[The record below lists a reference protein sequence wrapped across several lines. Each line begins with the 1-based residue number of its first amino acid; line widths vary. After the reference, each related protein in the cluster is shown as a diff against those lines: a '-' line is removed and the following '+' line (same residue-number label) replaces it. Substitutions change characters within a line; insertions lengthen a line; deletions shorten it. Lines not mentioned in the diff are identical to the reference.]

1 MRTMMDGSLPLPPE
15 QLRFNVS
22 NSRDVSEFLEV
33 GKRCA
38 EELEAGWRPWG
49 GASFLVDAFSIG
61 DAVVAGLRDGWP
73 DALSLTNSPV
83 AMSMQ
88 PPSNGVKIT
97 FDRWPS
103 K

>member
-1 MRTMMDGSLPLPPE
+1 MMDGSPPLPPE

-22 NSRDVSEFLEV
+22 NSLDVGEFLKA

-38 EELEAGWRPWG
+38 DELESGVSAVG
-49 GASFLVDAFSIG
+49 GTSFLVGAFSIG
-61 DAVVAGLRDGWP
+61 DAVVAGLCDGWP
-73 DALSLTNSPV
+73 NALSLTNSPV

-97 FDRWPS
+97 SDRWTS

>member
-1 MRTMMDGSLPLPPE
+1 MLASFGSWKAV
-15 QLRFNVS
+15 RGGTRS
-22 NSRDVSEFLEV
+22 
-33 GKRCA
+33 
-38 EELEAGWRPWG
+38 WG
-49 GASFLVDAFSIG
+49 GGRGGEPLYLVDAFSIG
-61 DAVVAGLRDGWP
+61 DAVVAGLCDGSP

-83 AMSMQ
+83 AMSMH

>member
-1 MRTMMDGSLPLPPE
+1 MAVCLY
-15 QLRFNVS
+15 LRNNFGLTCQIVAMLAS
-22 NSRDVSEFLEV
+22 FWKLESGARMNSKL
-33 GKRCA
+33 
-38 EELEAGWRPWG
+38 GWRPWG

-61 DAVVAGLRDGWP
+61 DAVVAGLCDGWP
-73 DALSLTNSPV
+73 NALSLTNSPV